1 MFKHTL
7 LYVMIPAMVALGQS
21 PVSPDA
27 SASVP
32 IATQWLYD
40 AIAPSSKGTIDSV
53 VRIFCTK
60 TNSVG
65 SGFILDSGYAITN
78 NHVVQG
84 CTASDLE
91 VKTST
96 AAVIPIANLWIDEGR
111 DLAALKPKSPQR
123 GIFKIEPARNV
134 IVGTEVSAWGYPFA
148 HAGPAPLLTVGHLS
162 GFYDARLDK
171 AKTAVKRLVVNGAF
185 NPGNSGGPLISPEGT
200 IVGVVVAKWTLPLP
214 QGLASALKALDEN
227 KNGMQFTGTQDGKTM
242 SWAESQLTAALLTY
256 YGQVSQVY
264 IGEAIAASEL
274 TAFLDEKRVPWN
286 APKTLSDPAKA
297 KSGSAA
303 KR

>member
-1 MFKHTL
+1 MLKHIL
-7 LYVMIPAMVALGQS
+7 LYVMLPGIVAVGQS
-21 PVSPDA
+21 PVSPDP

-40 AIAPSSKGTIDSV
+40 AIAPGSKGTIESV
-53 VRIFCTK
+53 VRILCKK
-60 TNSVG
+60 TSGVG
-65 SGFILDSGYAITN
+65 SGFILDSGYAVTN
-78 NHVVQG
+78 NHVVKG
-84 CTASDLE
+84 CAPSDLE

-96 AAVIPIANLWIDEGR
+96 AAVIPIADLWIDESR
-111 DLAALKPKSPQR
+111 DLAALKPKTAQR
-123 GIFKIEPARNV
+123 GIFKIEPARKV
-134 IVGTEVSAWGYPFA
+134 IVGTEVSAWGFPFA

-162 GFYDARLDK
+162 GFYDARPDA

-227 KNGMQFTGTQDGKTM
+227 KAGMQFTGTQDGKTV

-256 YGQVSQVY
+256 YAQMSQVY

-274 TAFLDEKRVPWN
+274 TAFLDEKKIPWN
-286 APKTLSDPAKA
+286 LPKAPSTSTIAKPAPAVKH
-297 KSGSAA
+297 
-303 KR
+303 

>member
-1 MFKHTL
+1 MLKNIL
-7 LYVMIPAMVALGQS
+7 LYFLLPGIVALGQS
-21 PVSPDA
+21 AGTPE
-27 SASVP
+27 SAGSAP

-40 AIAPSSKGTIDSV
+40 SIAPGSKGTVESV
-53 VRIFCTK
+53 LRILCTK

-78 NHVVQG
+78 NHVVKG
-84 CTASDLE
+84 CAASDLE

-96 AAVIPIANLWIDEGR
+96 AAVIPIADLWIDESR
-111 DLAALKPKSPQR
+111 DLAALRPKGELR
-123 GIFKIEPARNV
+123 GIFKIEPARKV

-162 GFYDARLDK
+162 GFYDARLDGS
-171 AKTAVKRLVVNGAF
+171 KTAVKRLVVNGAF
-185 NPGNSGGPLISPEGT
+185 NPGNSGGPLISPEKT

-214 QGLASALKALDEN
+214 QGLASALKALDSN
-227 KNGMQFTGTQDGKTM
+227 TSGMQFNGTQNGKTV
-242 SWAESQLTAALLTY
+242 SFAESQLTAALLTY

-274 TAFLDEKRVPWN
+274 TTFLDEKKVPWN
-286 APKTLSDPAKA
+286 SPKAVSDSAKA
-297 KSGSAA
+297 KSVRAI
-303 KR
+303 KH